1 MLRMPS
7 YKEIEDIKIR
17 VVNSTLLVG
26 TVLGSISFLIS
37 LHSFHESDFKINY
50 LLDLLSILA
59 FAVIFILR
67 NKISLKLKSAIVML
81 GLFELVFVDL
91 YKLGLFSDSKIL
103 LVIIPFFSFL
113 MYNFR
118 STLIIFF
125 IAVAFYM
132 YFAISYTS
140 GIITSGINFNARAI
154 NLTTWI
160 LNLLLITIVSFV
172 VVVILRQ
179 FYFAFDN
186 LVNNLRNQNIELKNY
201 REELETLVAERTN
214 DVKIANEELKDTNR
228 VLYDTSQI
236 VHEQNVELKATMQYL
251 QETQAHMI
259 ETEKMA
265 SLGVLTAGVAHEI
278 NNPLNYIMGGY
289 MGLED
294 YFKSS
299 KHGQED
305 EIAALL
311 EGIKTGV
318 DRAADIVKGLN
329 QFNRNNESL
338 NEECNIHSIIDNCLL
353 ILHSSYKGR
362 INLEK
367 KFELTEI
374 KLTGNVG
381 KLHQVF
387 INVITNSIHAI
398 EGEGTITINTK
409 KKEKYCTIEITDTG
423 QGIGKENLGKITEPF
438 FTTKDPGEGTG
449 LGLSI
454 TYKIVQEHRGKLS
467 FTSELNKGT
476 HVKIKIP
483 LNK

>member
-1 MLRMPS
+1 MDRMPS
-7 YKEIEDIKIR
+7 YSEIEDVKTRII
-17 VVNSTLLVG
+17 NSTLLVG
-26 TVLGSISFLIS
+26 TALGSISFLVS
-37 LHSFHESDFKINY
+37 LQSYQESVIKINY
-50 LLDLLSILA
+50 LLDLVTILT
-59 FAVIFILR
+59 FTVILVFR
-67 NKISLKLKSAIVML
+67 NKISLKVKSAIVLL
-81 GLFELVFVDL
+81 GLFELVFIDL
-91 YKLGLFSDSKIL
+91 YKLGLFSDNKVL

-118 STLIIFF
+118 STIAIFLIA
-125 IAVAFYM
+125 IALYIYVAV
-132 YFAISYTS
+132 SYTS
-140 GIITSGINFNARAI
+140 GSLLSSIDFNTRSTNI
-154 NLTTWI
+154 SPWI
-160 LNLLLITIVSFV
+160 LNLLLITVVSFV
-172 VVVILRQ
+172 VLVILRQ
-179 FYFAFDN
+179 FYFAFDK
-186 LVNNLRNQNIELKNY
+186 LVNNLKNQNMELKRY

-236 VHEQNVELKATMQYL
+236 VHEQNIELKATMQHL

-289 MGLED
+289 MGLEN

-299 KHGQED
+299 NHGMED
-305 EIAALL
+305 EISVLL

-318 DRAADIVKGLN
+318 DRAAEIVKGLN

-338 NEECNIHSIIDNCLL
+338 NEECNIHSILNNCLL
-353 ILHSSYKGR
+353 ILKSSYKGR
-362 INLEK
+362 INIEK
-367 KFELTEI
+367 KFEENEI
-374 KLTGNVG
+374 QLTGNVG

-398 EGEGTITINTK
+398 EGEGTIAITTK
-409 KKEKYCTIEITDTG
+409 RKEKNCSIEISDTG
-423 QGIGKENLGKITEPF
+423 TGISKENLGKITEPF

-467 FTSELNKGT
+467 FKSEPNKGT
-476 HVKIKIP
+476 QVKIKIP

>member
-1 MLRMPS
+1 MDRMPS
-7 YKEIEDIKIR
+7 YSEIEDVKTRII
-17 VVNSTLLVG
+17 NSTLLVG
-26 TVLGSISFLIS
+26 TALGSISFLVS
-37 LHSFHESDFKINY
+37 LQSYQESVIKINY
-50 LLDLLSILA
+50 LLDLVTILT
-59 FAVIFILR
+59 FTVILVFR
-67 NKISLKLKSAIVML
+67 NKISLKVKSAIVLL
-81 GLFELVFVDL
+81 GLFELVFIDL
-91 YKLGLFSDSKIL
+91 YKLGLFSDNKVL

-118 STLIIFF
+118 STIAIFLIA
-125 IAVAFYM
+125 IALYIYVAV
-132 YFAISYTS
+132 SYTS
-140 GIITSGINFNARAI
+140 GNLLSSIDFNTRSTNI
-154 NLTTWI
+154 SPWI
-160 LNLLLITIVSFV
+160 LNLLLITVVSFV
-172 VVVILRQ
+172 VLVILRQ
-179 FYFAFDN
+179 FYFAFDK
-186 LVNNLRNQNIELKNY
+186 LVNNLKNQNMELKRY

-236 VHEQNVELKATMQYL
+236 VHEQNIELKATMQHL

-289 MGLED
+289 MGLEN

-299 KHGQED
+299 NHGMED
-305 EIAALL
+305 EISVLL

-318 DRAADIVKGLN
+318 DRAAEIVKGLN

-338 NEECNIHSIIDNCLL
+338 NEECNIHSILNNCLL
-353 ILHSSYKGR
+353 ILKSSYKGR
-362 INLEK
+362 INIEK
-367 KFELTEI
+367 KFEENEI
-374 KLTGNVG
+374 QLTGNVG

-398 EGEGTITINTK
+398 EGEGTIAITTK
-409 KKEKYCTIEITDTG
+409 RKEKNCSIEISDTG
-423 QGIGKENLGKITEPF
+423 TGISKENLGKITEPF

-467 FTSELNKGT
+467 FKSEPNKGT
-476 HVKIKIP
+476 QVKIKIP